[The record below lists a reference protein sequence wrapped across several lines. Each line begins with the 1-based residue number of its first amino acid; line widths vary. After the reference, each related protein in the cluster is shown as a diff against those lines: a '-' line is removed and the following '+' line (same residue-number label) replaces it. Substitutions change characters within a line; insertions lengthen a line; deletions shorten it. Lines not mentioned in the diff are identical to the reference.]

1 MLSLPEIYMSIAR
14 RAARIVPAGLC
25 CVLAIPALAAP
36 AASNA
41 SAPTQIEMANVLF
54 RYSPSLSVQIVRLEG
69 SLLPT
74 PGHPIASFND
84 ATSFEV
90 ATNAAEMRMSG
101 DQISALMN
109 DWLLRSPKAQLK
121 NVRVSIEGQNLHI
134 RGTMKKGIHIGFD
147 ALADAGIT
155 SDNRIRFSVRKV
167 KAVGIPVKGLMD
179 SFGLE
184 MDNLVSQKGL
194 NGMSVD
200 KDSFLID
207 PRTAFP
213 APHIRGKLA
222 GVRVAGGVL
231 VITFGSGMPHGAHAP
246 ARNYMAMR
254 GGSLQYGRDTMANA
268 DLTMIDSTPAD
279 LFDFYLHDYWCQI
292 VAGTIKAT
300 PGQGWIV
307 HVVDYAKLPR
317 GTCKSGAPEGH

>member
-1 MLSLPEIYMSIAR
+1 MSMVR
-14 RAARIVPAGLC
+14 RAAGIVPAAVC
-25 CVLAIPALAAP
+25 CLMAVQAVPAP
-36 AASNA
+36 AAPNA
-41 SAPTQIEMANVLF
+41 PAPTQIEMANVLF
-54 RYSPSLSVQIVRLEG
+54 RYSPSFSVQIVRLEG

-74 PGHPIASFND
+74 PGHQIASFND
-84 ATSFEV
+84 ASSFEV
-90 ATNAAEMRMSG
+90 ATDAAEMRMSG

-121 NVRVSIEGQNLHI
+121 NVRVSIEGQSLHI

-155 SDNRIRFSVRKV
+155 GDNRIRFSVRKV

-179 SFGLE
+179 SLGLE

-213 APHIRGKLA
+213 APHIRGKLT
-222 GVRVAGGVL
+222 GVRVAGGAL
-231 VITFGSGMPHGAHAP
+231 VITFGSGMPHRSHPP
-246 ARNYMAMR
+246 ARNFMAMR

-300 PGQGWIV
+300 PAEGWV
-307 HVVDYAKLPR
+307 VRVVDYAKLPR
-317 GTCKSGAPEGH
+317 GACKTGAADGH

>member
-1 MLSLPEIYMSIAR
+1 MFTVPKIYISIVR
-14 RAARIVPAGLC
+14 TAARIVPAGLYC
-25 CVLAIPALAAP
+25 FLAVPWAAALP
-36 AASNA
+36 ASNTP
-41 SAPTQIEMANVLF
+41 APTHVEMANVLF

-69 SLLPT
+69 SLLAT
-74 PGHPIASFND
+74 PGHQIVSFND
-84 ATSFEV
+84 ASSFEV
-90 ATNAAEMRMSG
+90 ATDAAEMRMSG
-101 DQISALMN
+101 GQISSLMN

-121 NVRVSIEGQNLHI
+121 NVRVSIEGQSLHI

-147 ALADAGIT
+147 ALAEAGIT

-179 SFGLE
+179 SLGLE

-231 VITFGSGMPHGAHAP
+231 VITFGSGLPHGSHAP

-254 GGSLQYGRDTMANA
+254 GGTLQYGRDTMANA
-268 DLTMIDSTPAD
+268 DLTMIDTTPAD
-279 LFDFYLHDYWCQI
+279 PFDFYLRDYWCQI
-292 VAGTIKAT
+292 VAGMIKAK
-300 PGQGWIV
+300 PSQGWIV
-307 HVVDYAKLPR
+307 HVVDYAKLPP
-317 GTCKSGAPEGH
+317 GVCKSGAPEGH